1 MNNAIVESFLPSA
14 EPNGDVAGDLDDLDS
29 LFAFQDDAEA
39 ELVTIGMINRNR
51 TNVRSARKP
60 RKW

>member
-1 MNNAIVESFLPSA
+1 MNNAIVESILPSA
-14 EPNGDVAGDLDDLDS
+14 EPHADDLAGADDLDS

-51 TNVRSARKP
+51 ANVRSARKP